1 MKKFSNSIDV
11 IVGLLL
17 FCLFTVSMLFVILTG
32 AQAYRGI
39 NLAMQM
45 GYCERTCID
54 YITAKIRHYDVSGM
68 VNVVDFEGTNALELD
83 EDIGG
88 DLYSTLI
95 YYYDGYVYELFAAKD
110 AGLKPEDG
118 FSIIKVD
125 SLTFEKISDSLV
137 EISCFV
143 DSRSETMHVSLR
155 SEGSGGGS

>member
-11 IVGLLL
+11 VVGLLL

-32 AQAYRGI
+32 ARAYKGI

-45 GYCERTCID
+45 EYCERTCID
-54 YITAKIRHYDVSGM
+54 YIAAKIRHYDLSGM
-68 VNVVDFEGTNALELD
+68 VNVVDFEGTNALALD

-88 DLYSTLI
+88 DRYSTLI
-95 YYYDGYVYELFAAKD
+95 YYYDGYVCELFAAKD

-125 SLTFEKISDSLV
+125 SLTFERISNSLV
-137 EISCFV
+137 EINCCV
-143 DSRSETMHVSLR
+143 DSRNETMHVSLR
-155 SEGSGGGS
+155 SEQAGERI